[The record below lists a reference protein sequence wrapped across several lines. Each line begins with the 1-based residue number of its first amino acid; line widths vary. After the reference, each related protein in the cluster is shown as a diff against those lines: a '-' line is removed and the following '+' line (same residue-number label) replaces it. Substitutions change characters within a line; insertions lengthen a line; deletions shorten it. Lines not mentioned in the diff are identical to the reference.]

1 MIERGGTRLNIYSL
15 LFVGGY
21 FVSILS
27 TFRKTKLFNSIF
39 FALTIIILFV
49 LSGLRSMNVGYDNID
64 HERFFYSIA
73 SGQIRISD
81 FKEPG
86 YALLN
91 LVVSFFGDYHLFLMV
106 YAVISLIVL
115 IKSINYF
122 SLNPYVSLYIYYAFY
137 FLGNNMAKIRQ
148 SLAVLILLLSLKY
161 LHKKEEKI
169 FVILVCIAATFHATA
184 LLFLI
189 LLLIKKVHL
198 TKKKMLG
205 IVLVSAFV
213 GQSGLME
220 YIYFE
225 LIGSSQFFNSIQ
237 FLSLNRL
244 ARYAT
249 SHYTI
254 REGAGYLGY
263 IYTLLNSIL
272 IVWFYDKLK
281 VMNDGKAIIIA
292 KTYYWG
298 TVLFFLLFNL
308 ALINSRLT
316 MAFIATEIFL
326 IPYLFKSIKDKNL
339 RIIFSAVYLLG
350 VLLRGYLAFWGN
362 FDAFVP
368 FDFFFNQ

>member
-1 MIERGGTRLNIYSL
+1 M
-15 LFVGGY
+15 GGY
-21 FVSILS
+21 VISILS
-27 TFRKTKLFNSIF
+27 TFKSTKLFNKILFS
-39 FALTIIILFV
+39 LTIFILFV
-49 LSGLRSMNVGYDNID
+49 LSGLRSMNVGYDNVG

-73 SGQIRISD
+73 NGQISITD

-86 YALLN
+86 YALL
-91 LVVSFFGDYHLFLMV
+91 SAIISIFGDYYLFIMV
-106 YAVISLIVL
+106 YAVISLIIL

-122 SLNPYVSLYIYYAFY
+122 SLNPYVSLYVYYAFY

-148 SLAVLILLLSLKY
+148 SMAVLILLLGLKY

-169 FVILVCIAATFHATA
+169 FVILVCIAASFHASA
-184 LLFLI
+184 LFFLV
-189 LLLIKKVHL
+189 LLLIKKIYL

-205 IVLVSAFV
+205 IVLISALV

-225 LIGSSQFFNSIQ
+225 LIGNSQFIRSIE
-237 FLSLNRL
+237 FMSLNRL
-244 ARYAT
+244 AQYAT

-254 REGAGYLGY
+254 RTGTGYLGY

-272 IVWFYDKLK
+272 VVWFYDKLK
-281 VMNDGKAIIIA
+281 IMNDGKAIIIA

-326 IPYLFKSIKDKNL
+326 IPYLFKCIKDKNL
-339 RIIFSAVYLLG
+339 RVIFLSIYLLG
-350 VLLRGYLAFWGN
+350 VLLRGYLRFLGD

-368 FDFFFNQ
+368 FEFFWSS

>member
-1 MIERGGTRLNIYSL
+1 
-15 LFVGGY
+15 VGGY

-27 TFRKTKLFNSIF
+27 TFKKTKLFNKLLFIS
-39 FALTIIILFV
+39 TIIILFI
-49 LSGLRSMNVGYDNID
+49 LSGFRSMNVGYDNVS
-64 HERFFYSIA
+64 HEQFFYSIA
-73 SGQIRISD
+73 SGQINIAD

-86 YALLN
+86 YALLSAI
-91 LVVSFFGDYHLFLMV
+91 VSILGDYHLFLIV
-106 YAVISLIVL
+106 YAAISLIVL
-115 IKSINYF
+115 IKVINYF
-122 SLNPYVSLYIYYAFY
+122 SLNPYVSLYVYYAFY

-148 SLAVLILLLSLKY
+148 SMAVLILLLGLKY

-169 FVILVCIAATFHATA
+169 FVILVCIAASFHASA
-184 LLFLI
+184 LFFLV
-189 LLLIKKVHL
+189 LLLIKKIYL

-205 IVLVSAFV
+205 IVLISALV
-213 GQSGLME
+213 GQSGLIE

-225 LIGSSQFFNSIQ
+225 LIGNSQFFHGIQ

-244 ARYAT
+244 AKYTT
-249 SHYTI
+249 SHYSI

-272 IVWFYDKLK
+272 VVWFYDKLK

-308 ALINSRLT
+308 AVINSRLT

-326 IPYLFKSIKDKNL
+326 IPYLFKCIKDKNL
-339 RIIFSAVYLLG
+339 RVIFLSIYLLG
-350 VLLRGYLAFWGN
+350 VLLRGYLGFLGN
-362 FDAFVP
+362 FDEFVP
-368 FDFFFNQ
+368 FEFFWSS